1 MNEIK
6 EILEKIKMKKVDDEI
21 FKEDLI
27 KESVIIRKSDLEK
40 LGKKLMKEIDNFL
53 HDEYILTFPKMK
65 LDQEQFDKS
74 VNELKDKYESES
86 LDIKEMYYIL
96 TEIRLDEEIDG
107 DLFFK
112 KEAYLNLFQVL
123 FVNYIYLE
131 N

>member
-6 EILEKIKMKKVDDEI
+6 EILEKIKMKKVDGEI

-40 LGKKLMKEIDNFL
+40 LGKELMKEIDNFL
-53 HDEYILTFPKMK
+53 HDEYILTFPEMK
-65 LDQEQFDKS
+65 LDQEQFDRS
-74 VNELKDKYESES
+74 VNELKDKYESGS
-86 LDIKEMYYIL
+86 LDIKEIYYIL
-96 TEIRLDEEIDG
+96 TEIKLNEEIDG

-112 KEAYLNLFQVL
+112 KEAYLNLFQVS